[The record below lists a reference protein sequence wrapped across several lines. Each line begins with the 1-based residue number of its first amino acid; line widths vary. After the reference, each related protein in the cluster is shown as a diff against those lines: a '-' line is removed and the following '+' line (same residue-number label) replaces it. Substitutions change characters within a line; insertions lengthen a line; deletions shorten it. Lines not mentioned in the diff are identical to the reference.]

1 MLPSSLLFREFVR
14 NSRNSKIAKAT
25 SIESLLPRQTRQ
37 KAWEKTGEDKETF
50 FKRKH
55 AHHHAR
61 EKQVKQER
69 QQRQEEKQLDREKRH
84 ELKAKTYSRVNDN
97 YGGRDNSRNQS
108 FKSRNSFA
116 LSSNL
121 RREPESNLRNQSFK
135 SRNSFES
142 SSNFR
147 REPESNSFFTYIY
160 GTNSV
165 RAALMKRD
173 PKNHNRV
180 FYLGGIPH
188 DIEQLCASKQVGT
201 HEAEGKD
208 FLNNLCKGTGSSRA
222 NAGKVV
228 HNNLVLETKKIEYPV
243 ITGLPDAQTDGEIV
257 EDFSINDVKVSCHNK
272 THPVG
277 LYLDEVH
284 DPHNMGAIIRSAYYL
299 GVDFI
304 VVSGRNCCNLTSATL
319 HKASCGAIEMIP
331 IFTCDKPLSFLEDAK
346 SKNWLLIS
354 GQMKT
359 GHRAKKHVEFDDL
372 NAMIKPKLLIVGNE
386 GEGIRTNLLN
396 MSDYFVS
403 INPAENTDTSLV
415 DSLNVSVASALLISK
430 MCK

>member
-1 MLPSSLLFREFVR
+1 MQPSSLLYRAFIR
-14 NSRNSKIAKAT
+14 SPAKNKFAKT
-25 SIESLLPRQTRQ
+25 SSIESLLPRQTRQ
-37 KAWEKTGEDKETF
+37 KAWEKTGEDKESF

-61 EKQVKQER
+61 EKQIKQER
-69 QQRQEEKQLDREKRH
+69 LQRQQEKQVEREKKH
-84 ELKAKTYSRVNDN
+84 ELLAKSYSSVNND
-97 YGGRDNSRNQS
+97 YGRGDKNSKYQS
-108 FKSRNSFA
+108 FK
-116 LSSNL
+116 
-121 RREPESNLRNQSFK
+121 P
-135 SRNSFES
+135 RNSFES

-147 REPESNSFFTYIY
+147 KEPESNSFFTYIY

-188 DIEQLCASKQVGT
+188 DIEQLCESKQVGT
-201 HEAEGKD
+201 HEAQGKD

-222 NAGKVV
+222 SAGKVV
-228 HNNLVLETKKIEYPV
+228 HNNLVLETKKIGYPV
-243 ITGLPDAQTDGEIV
+243 ISGLPDAQADEGV
-257 EDFSINDVKVSCHNK
+257 AVKSFQINDVSVPCHNK

-299 GVDFI
+299 GIDFI
-304 VVSGRNCCNLTSATL
+304 VVSGRNCCNLTSSTL

-331 IFTCDKPLSFLEDAK
+331 IFTCDKPLSFLQDARAK
-346 SKNWLLIS
+346 DWLLIS
-354 GQMKT
+354 GQMRTAHK
-359 GHRAKKHVEFDDL
+359 AKKHVEFDDL

-403 INPAENTDTSLV
+403 IDPAENTDTSLV
-415 DSLNVSVASALLISK
+415 DSLNVSVATALLISK